1 VKLHGLGYVG
11 FTTPDPA
18 AWLSFGT
25 EVLGMMPARALPG
38 EPEGGH
44 RGLGIGAPSAGRG
57 VGPDGS
63 VYLKMD
69 DRQWRIAIHPGERP
83 SVAYAGFELADGS
96 ALTAAIAEVEATRT
110 PITMGTAGEAAARG
124 VMGLAWCT
132 DPAGNRIELF
142 HGPVRDRHFVSPT
155 ESEFL
160 TGDLG
165 LGHLLMMVPDAEAG
179 LGFYCGV
186 LGFKRSDFISPVPGI
201 SLHFLRCTPRH
212 HSIGLAQLGQMNAIH
227 HLMVEM
233 TTIDGV
239 GATLDRAMDAGYT
252 ITKTL
257 GRHLNDRMVS
267 FYLKDPLGFDVEV
280 GYDGLLVDDATWCEY
295 EAGGGEPWGHR
306 GLNVPISTEPREG
319 ATS

>member
-1 VKLHGLGYVG
+1 VELHGLGYVG
-11 FTTPDPA
+11 FTTPDPSV
-18 AWLSFGT
+18 WMSFGT

-38 EPEGGH
+38 EPEGAQM
-44 RGLGIGAPSAGRG
+44 GLGIGAESAGTG

-69 DRQWRIAIHPGERP
+69 DYQWRIGVHPGET
-83 SVAYAGFELADGS
+83 SGIAYIGFEVAEDVALAK
-96 ALTAAIAEVEATRT
+96 AVAEVAEAGT
-110 PITMGTAGEAAARG
+110 PIAWGTEEEAASRG
-124 VMGLAWCT
+124 VQRLAWMT
-132 DPAGNRIELF
+132 DPSGNRVELF
-142 HGPVRDRHFVSPT
+142 CEAVHDRHFVSPT

-160 TGDLG
+160 TGELG
-165 LGHLLMMVPDAEAG
+165 MGHLLMMVPDIDASLE
-179 LGFYCGV
+179 FYRGV
-186 LGFKRSDFISPVPGI
+186 LGLRRSDFICPFPGI

-212 HSIGLAQLGQMNAIH
+212 HSIGLAHLGPVSGVH

-239 GATLDRAMDAGYT
+239 GAALDRAMDAGYT

-280 GYDGLLVDDATWCEY
+280 GYDGLLVDDATWTDRQ
-295 EAGGGEPWGHR
+295 ASGGEPWGHR
-306 GLNVPISTEPREG
+306 GRNVPIDVGEREPERP
-319 ATS
+319 